1 MKFKFKRKESV
12 AEAVQRISRGCVDE
26 ALDGL
31 KEKEKFEAIHSV
43 RKEIKKLRAVLRL
56 VRGEIGE
63 GPFKKGNRCLREA
76 ADELAGPRDA
86 YVQVKALDGL
96 APHRALKCSSQHF
109 REMHT
114 ALAKE
119 CHEKAIRFRKS
130 GSAKVVQR
138 LLRRQSAKFE
148 KLQIEKGGWSLI
160 GAAIKRSYSAGREAL
175 EQARLDPSAENFHE
189 WRKRVKDLWHYVQLL
204 QPAWPRQM
212 SAMTKV
218 LEELGE
224 YLGDDHDLHML
235 KQATI
240 RKLVHN
246 GPEGE
251 TGRLIEVIDARRRE
265 LQIAAL
271 TVGSGFYAAK
281 PSSFCDELHRYWKA
295 WRSRSK
301 KERKNVQQGRLFL
314 VSKEP
319 EAAKTQ

>member
-26 ALDGL
+26 ALENL
-31 KEKEKFEAIHSV
+31 KEKERFEAIHSV

-56 VRGEIGE
+56 VREEIGE
-63 GPFKKGNRCLREA
+63 GPYKKGNRCLREA

-86 YVQVKALDGL
+86 YVQVKVLDEL
-96 APHRALKCSSQHF
+96 APDPAVKSSSRDF
-109 REMHT
+109 REMHS

-130 GSAKVVQR
+130 GSAKMVER

-189 WRKRVKDLWHYVQLL
+189 WRKRVKDLWYYIQLL
-204 QPAWPRQM
+204 KPVWPKQM
-212 SAMTKV
+212 SAMIKV

-240 RKLVHN
+240 RKLIPN
-246 GPEGE
+246 GREDE
-251 TGRLIEVIDARRRE
+251 TGRLIEQIDARRRE
-265 LQIAAL
+265 LQVAAL
-271 TVGSGFYAAK
+271 TLGSGFYAAK
-281 PSSFCDELHRYWKA
+281 PSTFSDELHRYWKA
-295 WRSRSK
+295 WRTRSK
-301 KERKNVQQGRLFL
+301 KKRKNVRQGRLSL
-314 VSKEP
+314 IPKEP
-319 EAAKTQ
+319 EMVKTQ